1 MKKNVVLICLI
12 FGLLSCSSND
22 KTEHDPRL
30 KVSAYEVKADSS
42 TFSNEV
48 SFISKPFR
56 ESDLS
61 FRVSGPLQS
70 FKAYSGDYFR
80 KGEVIAEIDNR
91 DFKVRR
97 DKAKAA
103 YLQAEAEYKR
113 IQTLYNQDNVPQSA
127 LEKAEASFLV
137 AKANYESAENE
148 LKDTRLLAPFDGYV
162 QQVNVEVHQDVKA
175 FQPIVSFI
183 DMNKV
188 KIEASVSQA
197 VAASYKSGDLIN
209 VRFDGNTSESQRSA
223 KILNISKSTS
233 PNNLSFILTAS
244 VDNPDN
250 TLLGGTSGVMFF
262 PKAQDEAAS
271 TMLLIPLKAVC
282 NTPTYKSYV
291 WVLDQ
296 QSSKV
301 HRRSVRTGKPVSNG
315 MIQIIDG
322 LGVDELVVLTGHS
335 RMDEGDEVILKQ

>member
-12 FGLLSCSSND
+12 VGLLSCSSDN
-22 KTEHDPRL
+22 KTEQDSRL

-42 TFSNEV
+42 TSSNEV

-80 KGEVIAEIDNR
+80 KGEVIAVIDDR

-113 IQTLYNQDNVPQSA
+113 IQTLYNQENVAQSA
-127 LEKAEASFLV
+127 LEKAEAGFLV
-137 AKANYESAENE
+137 AKANYDSAENE
-148 LKDTRLLAPFDGYV
+148 LKDTRLIAPFDGYI

-183 DMNKV
+183 DMNQL
-188 KIEASVSQA
+188 KIEAFVSQA
-197 VAASYKSGDLIN
+197 VAGSYKSGDLIK
-209 VRFDGNTSESQRSA
+209 VSFDGISGSEHTA
-223 KILNISKSTS
+223 KILNISKSTGK
-233 PNNLSFILTAS
+233 NNLSFTLTAS
-244 VDNPDN
+244 VENPAN
-250 TLLGGTSGVMFF
+250 TLPGGTSGLMYF
-262 PKAQDEAAS
+262 PRATGGAAS
-271 TMLLIPLKAVC
+271 SMLLVPLKAVC
-282 NTPTYKSYV
+282 NTPTYDSYV
-291 WVLDQ
+291 WVFDQ
-296 QSSKV
+296 QTGQV
-301 HRRSVRTGKPVSNG
+301 HRRPVRPGKPVSNG
-315 MIQIIDG
+315 MIQITEG
-322 LGVDELVVLTGHS
+322 LKVNELVVLTAHS
-335 RMDEGDEVILKQ
+335 RLDEGDEVILKQ